1 MPDRMARTDVLLV
14 CLGGTAGLRAADDA
28 LAGALRRA
36 GASVAVARVARAR
49 EVRTFAL
56 TDLAWAVPARR
67 AAAEA
72 LADSSPRAVL
82 YSSSTAALLWPR
94 PGAIR

>member
-28 LAGALRRA
+28 LAGGMRRA
-36 GASVAVARVARAR
+36 GASVALARVARTR

-56 TDLAWAVPARR
+56 TDLSWAAPAR
-67 AAAEA
+67 AAARA
-72 LADSSPRAVL
+72 AIATARPRAIV
-82 YSSSTAALLWPR
+82 YSSSTAALLWPE